1 MKTETERKGKER
13 KMCACVA
20 VEKKYKKK
28 RGTKGGTRKGMIWNS
43 RSSLYRKVIY
53 NETQP

>member
-1 MKTETERKGKER
+1 
-13 KMCACVA
+13 MCACVA